1 MLYLYTNCI
10 PLVRF
15 SKQNTN
21 CIKAVVFELHDEFK
35 YNGILNG
42 F

>member
-1 MLYLYTNCI
+1 MLYLYINYI

-15 SKQNTN
+15 SKQNMN
-21 CIKAVVFELHDEFK
+21 CIKVVDFELHDEFK
-35 YNGILNG
+35 YNDILNG